1 MANRNHLDD
10 EYLDLK
16 AHRYR
21 DVTFL
26 GAMRM
31 ATRTG
36 LFVLSAVLLLAAL
49 AALYLYVD
57 IRMSAAIS
65 DLNAQH
71 EMVRLVNR
79 IEREIGEVRA
89 LERQFVIRR
98 ELTAPDAH
106 DVALNR
112 ITAAVDGLLRLPL
125 PDDVKQHAATLRD
138 GLAQY
143 SAQFGEMVKSARAG
157 AGNPETQARVRASAQ
172 DVQTRLRTAGQAPLA
187 DRLGLLV
194 QRGLGLRLPVAEA
207 DLAAIAA
214 EYDTL
219 AERLKEGSVPDR
231 ERLPL
236 RNLLAAHRADMT
248 VLLEARKGPTVDPQ
262 NFEDI
267 FIYLAPSLE
276 ALPALADRLNAVAV
290 ARFDEERMLARQ
302 MLAGG
307 GLGAVVLLA
316 AIGLLLMGSV
326 TSSVRAVSAAA
337 MRLVG
342 GDRGVVIPAR
352 GNVDAVGVLARS
364 LDAWMDTMAEVDH
377 LRAELEAT
385 AARLEQA
392 LAAAAL
398 ADDEDTEPAPAP
410 TEPRYRAPPPDGA
423 ATGTSLVPMDAG
435 PSPDSIVGV
444 SQQLSNVSKFL
455 TIAAVEVERT
465 EELMQAVE
473 DANGKIEELESIV
486 VGLRDQTNLLAVRT
500 AIADPRPGLGGENLV
515 LFSPDQKTAAGVPEK
530 QDDVGSLRFDSI
542 RQSIDRAEAT
552 VEATRAALDR
562 INEIGR
568 DIASTSSAQALEA
581 TQRLLAQSE
590 HLQDMLDGLLSRI
603 QPLAGGPGR
612 GDVKGI
618 GRKPPAKGGPS
629 RA

>member
-1 MANRNHLDD
+1 MAKRNHLDE

-21 DVTFL
+21 DITFL
-26 GAMRM
+26 GTTRI

-36 LFVLSAVLLLAAL
+36 FLVLSTILLLAAL

-57 IRMSAAIS
+57 IRVSSALS
-65 DLNAQH
+65 ELNAQH
-71 EMVRLVNR
+71 EMVRLVHR
-79 IEREIGEVRA
+79 IERDIGEVRA

-106 DVALNR
+106 EVALNR
-112 ITAAVDGLLRLPL
+112 ITVAVDGLLKLPL
-125 PDDVKQHAATLRD
+125 PDDVKPHAATLRD
-138 GLAQY
+138 GLGQY
-143 SAQFGEMVKSARAG
+143 SAQFAEMVKSARAG
-157 AGNPETQARVRASAQ
+157 AGDPEVLARLRASAQ
-172 DVQTRLRTAGQAPLA
+172 DVQTRLRSAGQGAIA

-194 QRGLGLRLPVAEA
+194 QRGLGLRAPIAEP
-207 DLAAIAA
+207 DLASIGSEYDAIA
-214 EYDTL
+214 
-219 AERLKEGSVPDR
+219 ERIRESAIPDR
-231 ERLPL
+231 DKLPL
-236 RNLLAAHRADMT
+236 RNLLAAHRADMA
-248 VLLEARKGPTVDPQ
+248 VLLEARKGAPVDPQ

-276 ALPALADRLNAVAV
+276 ALPALA
-290 ARFDEERMLARQ
+290 ARSTTAAAAHFEEERMLARQ

-307 GLGAVVLLA
+307 GLGALALLA
-316 AIGLLLMGSV
+316 TIALILMGSV
-326 TSSVRAVSAAA
+326 TASVRAVSTAAN
-337 MRLVG
+337 RLAG

-377 LRAELEAT
+377 LRADLEAT
-385 AARLEQA
+385 TARLEQA
-392 LAAAAL
+392 LAAAVV
-398 ADDEDTEPAPAP
+398 DDDAPEPAPA
-410 TEPRYRAPPPDGA
+410 EGRAQDGA
-423 ATGTSLVPMDAG
+423 ATGTSLVPLAEG

-444 SQQLSNVSKFL
+444 SQQLSSVSKFL
-455 TIAAVEVERT
+455 TTAAVDVERT
-465 EELMQAVE
+465 EALMKGVE
-473 DANGKIEELESIV
+473 DANSKIEELESIV
-486 VGLRDQTNLLAVRT
+486 LGLRDQTNLLAVRT
-500 AIADPRPGLGGENLV
+500 AVTDPRPDLGGENLV
-515 LFSPDQKTAAGVPEK
+515 LFTHDQKAAPTTSDRPE
-530 QDDVGSLRFDSI
+530 DPGSVRFDSL
-542 RQSIDRAEAT
+542 RQGIDRAEAT

-568 DIASTSSAQALEA
+568 DIASTASAQALEA

-603 QPLAGGPGR
+603 QPLTSGR